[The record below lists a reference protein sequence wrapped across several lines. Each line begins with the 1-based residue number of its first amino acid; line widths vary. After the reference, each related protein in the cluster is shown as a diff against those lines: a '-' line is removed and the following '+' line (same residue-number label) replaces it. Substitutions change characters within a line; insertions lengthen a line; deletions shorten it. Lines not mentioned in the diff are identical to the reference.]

1 MLHAPQLQ
9 LIMRKLPP
17 LPLGVGAKQRLQLLP
32 LLICD
37 AGGEGNTVGDP
48 QVAPPG
54 LRWSRVAQDGAA
66 GV

>member
-32 LLICD
+32 LLVCD
-37 AGGEGNTVGDP
+37 ARREGHAVGDP
-48 QVAPPG
+48 QVAAAG
-54 LRWSRVAQDGAA
+54 LRGRQAMQ
-66 GV
+66 